1 MIVSHFAVFFA
12 LAVNFQHVRGL
23 MVKLADGSFAPW
35 SFAVRDSG
43 GLPVKMNNNHDLAYL
58 VSYIVVLVCFP
69 LIGYRQ
75 PSRWVGS
82 LFRLVTRSH
91 SIVTLCDRNACSADP
106 NGRFS
111 FAELCLSGIASGRCQ
126 RPVVV
131 RMFVNLDIQSPDVF
145 GLATTQL
152 PLQVTPPLTQPPV
165 SRPSQE
171 QTP

>member
-69 LIGYRQ
+69 LIG
-75 PSRWVGS
+75 
-82 LFRLVTRSH
+82 L
-91 SIVTLCDRNACSADP
+91 
-106 NGRFS
+106 
-111 FAELCLSGIASGRCQ
+111 
-126 RPVVV
+126 
-131 RMFVNLDIQSPDVF
+131 
-145 GLATTQL
+145 
-152 PLQVTPPLTQPPV
+152 
-165 SRPSQE
+165 
-171 QTP
+171 